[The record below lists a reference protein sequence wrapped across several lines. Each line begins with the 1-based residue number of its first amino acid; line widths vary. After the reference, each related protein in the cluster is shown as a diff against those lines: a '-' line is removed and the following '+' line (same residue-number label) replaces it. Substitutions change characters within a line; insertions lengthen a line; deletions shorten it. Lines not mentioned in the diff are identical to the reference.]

1 MTKMNILAGWAAT
14 GLFPFNPERV
24 LRHTPRPPAQLT
36 VSVPNANKVVGSQ
49 DKVPQTPVTPVTAE
63 GLTPIHK
70 LIKQD
75 AHGLDEISKQR
86 LHRHVQKIASAARIS
101 FAECALLQDQNRLLA
116 KINGEAKVRR
126 STKSLILGKAKVM
139 SYEDLSEARAKRA
152 AAKEKAMVTQAK
164 RAVAKEEKATAKG
177 KATAGKGKRGRP
189 RKNPAPEASSP
200 EMQMN
205 EAPEPEASLP
215 EVGIREAPEMR
226 MSEVPEPARL
236 PVATESYR
244 EPAAQM
250 IDPRR
255 APVAQMTEPF
265 RVLVAR
271 MI

>member
-1 MTKMNILAGWAAT
+1 
-14 GLFPFNPERV
+14 F
-24 LRHTPRPPAQLT
+24 T
-36 VSVPNANKVVGSQ
+36 VFVPNANKVVESQ
-49 DKVPQTPVTPVTAE
+49 DKVPHTPITPVTAE

-101 FAECALLQDQNRLLA
+101 FAECALLQDQSRLLA

-152 AAKEKAMVTQAK
+152 AAKEKAMLAQAK
-164 RAVAKEEKATAKG
+164 RAVAKEEKAMAKG

-200 EMQMN
+200 EMQM
-205 EAPEPEASLP
+205 
-215 EVGIREAPEMR
+215 
-226 MSEVPEPARL
+226 SEVPEPARL

-244 EPAAQM
+244 EPAAQIIDPQRAQVAEPWKVTVAQM

-255 APVAQMTEPF
+255 APVAQITEPF
-265 RVLVAR
+265 RAPVAR
-271 MI
+271 MIWDSVKVQVPCFKG

>member
-1 MTKMNILAGWAAT
+1 
-14 GLFPFNPERV
+14 
-24 LRHTPRPPAQLT
+24 
-36 VSVPNANKVVGSQ
+36 
-49 DKVPQTPVTPVTAE
+49 
-63 GLTPIHK
+63 
-70 LIKQD
+70 D

-139 SYEDLSEARAKRA
+139 SYEDLGEARAKRA
-152 AAKEKAMVTQAK
+152 A
-164 RAVAKEEKATAKG
+164 AKEEKATAKG

-200 EMQMN
+200 EMQM
-205 EAPEPEASLP
+205 
-215 EVGIREAPEMR
+215 
-226 MSEVPEPARL
+226 SEVPEPAKL

-244 EPAAQM
+244 EPAAQIDPQRAQVAEPWKVTVAQM

-255 APVAQMTEPF
+255 APVAQITEPF
-265 RVLVAR
+265 RAPVAR
-271 MI
+271 II